1 MGTLTLPIET
11 SQQRVEHFFL
21 PTYRYEQQLF
31 DLYASPQ
38 TITASRNKE
47 YFLAEVLSE
56 LANKVGAA
64 AVLVDLR
71 AGISEYSAPLL
82 LDPRVK
88 KYCVTSTS
96 LQSIMGTRQ
105 VLNFISKGLE
115 IKEDTLLPTVFLSMI
130 PEVFS
135 TAEKDKIKENLI
147 SCFQTTETTEELL
160 DNMIVELPF
169 ASELIHL
176 TNLRQ
181 ILSVLKDRDMYSEIE
196 KLTMQH

>member
-38 TITASRNKE
+38 TITISRNKE
-47 YFLAEVLSE
+47 YILAEVLSE
-56 LANKVGAA
+56 LAAQLGAS

-96 LQSIMGTRQ
+96 LQSIMGTKQ
-105 VLNFISKGLE
+105 VLNFTPKVW
-115 IKEDTLLPTVFLSMI
+115 K
-130 PEVFS
+130 
-135 TAEKDKIKENLI
+135 
-147 SCFQTTETTEELL
+147 
-160 DNMIVELPF
+160 
-169 ASELIHL
+169 
-176 TNLRQ
+176 
-181 ILSVLKDRDMYSEIE
+181 
-196 KLTMQH
+196 

>member
-1 MGTLTLPIET
+1 MIQDNSSIEEIVSTSEDLMGTLTLPIET

-38 TITASRNKE
+38 TITISRNKE
-47 YFLAEVLSE
+47 YILAEVLSK
-56 LANKVGAA
+56 LAAQLGAS

-96 LQSIMGTRQ
+96 LQSIMGTKQ
-105 VLNFISKGLE
+105 VLNFIAKGLE
-115 IKEDTLLPTVFLSMI
+115 VKENSLLPTVFLSMI
-130 PEVFS
+130 PDSFS
-135 TAEKDKIKENLI
+135 TA
-147 SCFQTTETTEELL
+147 
-160 DNMIVELPF
+160 
-169 ASELIHL
+169 
-176 TNLRQ
+176 
-181 ILSVLKDRDMYSEIE
+181 
-196 KLTMQH
+196 